1 MFKKVASNTISQIF
15 SKGLTAII
23 SIFLISILTKYFSQ
37 EMYWQYNKIYNY
49 LSIFTFLADLWLY
62 TISIREIS
70 KDKNNAS
77 KVISNVMSLRLIL
90 WIIIMFFAVWIAFF
104 LPWYDSFMMILG
116 ILIIWFFSVI
126 SLLNSSVLSLMQSF
140 MKMEFS
146 LFSVVFWKIVN
157 FLLIVLACFVI
168 FPSNLTIDYT
178 NSFLFILWAW
188 VIWILV
194 NFLLNYYYARKIT
207 KVWFE
212 FDFEYIKYLF
222 KTSLPYWVALFLSV
236 VYFKVDVILLS
247 LIEGEKMS
255 NISIAYYSLP
265 MKIIEVLMVLAWF
278 FLNSILPM
286 LSTYFKNWDNENINK
301 VLKNSFKFL
310 LWFSIYIVVLWILF
324 RDNIILIL
332 ATPDYLSTNFSNY
345 TSSDAFLVV
354 LFVLLFYFISSLF
367 NYVFIASKNEK
378 TLLKINIFITIFNI
392 VWNIILIPKYSFLWA
407 WIVTLIS
414 QILLFSFW
422 YYFSHKITKFRLNYI
437 YLIKISLIWIFIF
450 LFWKYLIL
458 NFSLWNYGNIFIY
471 WTFLSILY
479 ILLFYIFEFRKI
491 NILSKK

>member
-1 MFKKVASNTISQIF
+1 MFKKVASNTLSQIF
-15 SKGLTAII
+15 SKWITAII

-70 KDKNNAS
+70 KDQSNAS

-90 WIIIMFFAVWIAFF
+90 WILILIFAVWIAFF
-104 LPWYDSFMMILG
+104 LPWYDSNMMILW
-116 ILIIWFFSVI
+116 IFVIWIFSVI
-126 SLLNSSVLSLMQSF
+126 SLMNSSVLSLMQSF

-157 FLLIVLACFVI
+157 FILIVIICLLL
-168 FPSNLTIDYT
+168 FPSDKIINFDIP
-178 NSFLFILWAW
+178 FILVLISW
-188 VIWILV
+188 VIWVFV
-194 NFLLNYYYARKIT
+194 NFLLNFYYARKIT

-212 FDFEYIKYLF
+212 FDFKYIKYLF
-222 KTSLPYWVALFLSV
+222 KTSLPYGIALFLSV

-247 LIEGEKMS
+247 LIENEKMA

-286 LSTYFKNWDNENINK
+286 LSTYFKENNTNAINEL
-301 VLKNSFKFL
+301 LKNSFKFL
-310 LWFSIYIVVLWILF
+310 LTFSIYIVVLWVLF
-324 RDNIILIL
+324 RDNIILLL
-332 ATPDYLSTNFSNY
+332 ATPDYLSTNLSNY
-345 TSSDAFLVV
+345 TSSDAFLIV
-354 LFVLLFYFISSLF
+354 LFVLLFYFVSALF

-378 TLLKINIFITIFNI
+378 TLLNINIFITLFNI
-392 VWNIILIPKYSFLWA
+392 IWNIILIPKYSFVWA

-414 QILLFSFW
+414 QILLFSLWYFYSYRITNFKLNVMFILKVSLFW
-422 YYFSHKITKFRLNYI
+422 IIT
-437 YLIKISLIWIFIF
+437 FI
-450 LFWKYLIL
+450 LWKYLLINYWFSNLINIL
-458 NFSLWNYGNIFIY
+458 FYGTI
-471 WTFLSILY
+471 LSIFYLW
-479 ILLFYIFEFRKI
+479 LFYIFEYRKI
-491 NILSKK
+491 KKIP